1 MKQKKLSRLD
11 DFTAIIAVA
20 LKEYLKVAALPYILQ
35 FDTDL
40 YIYLHPFIGKV

>member
-20 LKEYLKVAALPYILQ
+20 LKEYLKVASFYWQSLR
-35 FDTDL
+35 FD
-40 YIYLHPFIGKV
+40 FRNF